1 MNASTYTPISAFYCA
16 HFDKLILHMHSQFE
30 QPFEDTAALNI
41 WSRDRDQAPNLSTR
55 DKTFREHILSDQ
67 LEEAIARGNR
77 NEAGTIFDALANGKD
92 SRFYDNFSQEK
103 LKQYK
108 EALLTEAKKWKEDMS
123 QLPGGDPFLE
133 HTVEDLV
140 DAHFENVHS
149 LIMKKGVLSEE
160 TDQIL
165 WQPGERWD
173 SSHLTQLSR
182 ELRERCLH
190 APEAAPFMSIC
201 D

>member
-1 MNASTYTPISAFYCA
+1 MY
-16 HFDKLILHMHSQFE
+16 SQFE

-77 NEAGTIFDALANGKD
+77 REAGTIFDALANGKD
-92 SRFYDNFSQEK
+92 STFYDSFSQGK
-103 LKQYK
+103 QKQYK
-108 EALLTEAKKWKEDMS
+108 EALLTEAKKWKEDMA
-123 QLPGGDPFLE
+123 QLPGGDPLLE

-140 DAHFENVHS
+140 DAHLGYVHS
-149 LIMKKGVLSEE
+149 VIMKKEVLSEK

-165 WQPGERWD
+165 WQPGESWY

-182 ELRERCLH
+182 ELRERCKS
-190 APEAAPFMSIC
+190 APESSPFMSIC
-201 D
+201 DW

>member
-1 MNASTYTPISAFYCA
+1 MY
-16 HFDKLILHMHSQFE
+16 SQFE

-77 NEAGTIFDALANGKD
+77 KESGTIFDALANGKD
-92 SRFYDNFSQEK
+92 SKQ
-103 LKQYK
+103 KQYK

-140 DAHFENVHS
+140 DAHLGNVHS
-149 LIMKKGVLSEE
+149 MIMKKGVFSEE

-165 WQPGERWD
+165 WQPGESWD

-182 ELRERCLH
+182 ELRERCLS
-190 APEAAPFMSIC
+190 APESSPFMSIC

>member
-1 MNASTYTPISAFYCA
+1 MLLARSSFMLNASTHTPISAFYCA
-16 HFDKLILHMHSQFE
+16 HFHKLILHMFSQFE

-77 NEAGTIFDALANGKD
+77 KEAGTIFDAL
-92 SRFYDNFSQEK
+92 SQGK

-140 DAHFENVHS
+140 DAHLEYVHS
-149 LIMKKGVLSEE
+149 MVMKKEVLSEE

-165 WQPGERWD
+165 WQPGESWD

-182 ELRERCLH
+182 ELRERCQL
-190 APEAAPFMSIC
+190 APESSPFMSIC